1 MTLEIGPHLKDL
13 IETIFITAAIA
24 YAYVTFLRG

>member
-13 IETIFITAAIA
+13 IETVVITCAIA
-24 YAYVTFLRG
+24 YAYITFLRG